1 MGGVSIMDIMYW
13 TFPDRPGKWSI
24 AAGRKDVLTC
34 GLTRL
39 PITWY
44 SARPGALVVPMT
56 EEGILGTRWKEGPAV
71 QKGVPP
77 EVPDWQPPMPAV
89 QKGVSPLTTPPMPE
103 LPKVDVWQTQVGGN
117 HYTKLKI
124 QPMQYSMANGL
135 DALQHTVI
143 KYVTRF
149 RDKAGIV
156 DLEKARQTLDLLI
169 AFEKD
174 KKNG

>member
-13 TFPDRPGKWSI
+13 TFPDRSGKWSVL
-24 AAGRKDVLTC
+24 AGNSGVLVRGSERVIVKWCTSIY
-34 GLTRL
+34 GEVYPETFGGVR
-39 PITWY
+39 
-44 SARPGALVVPMT
+44 
-56 EEGILGTRWKEGPAV
+56 GTRWKEGPAV
-71 QKGVPP
+71 QKGV
-77 EVPDWQPPMPAV
+77 
-89 QKGVSPLTTPPMPE
+89 SPLTTPHMPE
-103 LPKVDVWQTQVGGN
+103 LPKVDVWQTQVGGS

>member
-1 MGGVSIMDIMYW
+1 MDVMYW
-13 TFPDRPGKWSI
+13 TFPDRSGKWSI
-24 AAGRKDVLTC
+24 AAGNKDVLQAD
-34 GLTRL
+34 GLYLYVNWVGGGWPHEAYPQTLAGVR
-39 PITWY
+39 
-44 SARPGALVVPMT
+44 
-56 EEGILGTRWKEGPAV
+56 GTRWREGPAV

-77 EVPDWQPPMPAV
+77 PVPVRQPQA
-89 QKGVSPLTTPPMPE
+89 
-103 LPKVDVWQTQVGGN
+103 PKVDVWQTQVGGN

>member
-13 TFPDRPGKWSI
+13 TFPDRSGKWSI
-24 AAGRKDVLTC
+24 ASGMKDVLQSGDFYLDVNWIGVRGTQSVYPQTLD
-34 GLTRL
+34 GVR
-39 PITWY
+39 
-44 SARPGALVVPMT
+44 
-56 EEGILGTRWKEGPAV
+56 GTRWKEG
-71 QKGVPP
+71 Q
-77 EVPDWQPPMPAV
+77 AV
-89 QKGVSPLTTPPMPE
+89 QKGVSPPTPLPMPELPMPE
-103 LPKVDVWQTQVGGN
+103 LPKVDVWQTQVGGS

>member
-1 MGGVSIMDIMYW
+1 MDVMYW
-13 TFPDRPGKWSI
+13 TFPDRSGKWSI
-24 AAGRKDVLTC
+24 AAGQKDVLAC
-34 GLTRL
+34 GLERIHVYWTATSVGIV
-39 PITWY
+39 P
-44 SARPGALVVPMT
+44 VV
-56 EEGILGTRWKEGPAV
+56 GNGVQGTRWKEGPAV
-71 QKGVPP
+71 QKGVLPP
-77 EVPDWQPPMPAV
+77 
-89 QKGVSPLTTPPMPE
+89 TPGGSLWPEAPKMPE
-103 LPKVDVWQTQVGGN
+103 APKVDVWQTQVGGN

>member
-1 MGGVSIMDIMYW
+1 MDIMYW
-13 TFPDRPGKWSI
+13 TFPDRSGKWSI
-24 AAGRKDVLTC
+24 AAGQKDVLAC
-34 GLTRL
+34 GLDRISVYWTDTSVGIV
-39 PITWY
+39 PI
-44 SARPGALVVPMT
+44 VVSS
-56 EEGILGTRWKEGPAV
+56 GVQGTRWKEGPAV
-71 QKGVPP
+71 QNGVPP
-77 EVPDWQPPMPAV
+77 PAPGGSTGPRAP
-89 QKGVSPLTTPPMPE
+89 KLPEAPKMPE
-103 LPKVDVWQTQVGGN
+103 APKVDVWQTQVGGN

>member
-1 MGGVSIMDIMYW
+1 MGGVSIMDVMYW
-13 TFPDRPGKWSI
+13 TFPDRSGKWSI
-24 AAGRKDVLTC
+24 AAGKVDVLDC
-34 GLTRL
+34 GLERL
-39 PITWY
+39 NVNWCFGTDGVAYPITLGGV
-44 SARPGALVVPMT
+44 R
-56 EEGILGTRWKEGPAV
+56 GTRWKEGPAV
-71 QKGVPP
+71 QRGV
-77 EVPDWQPPMPAV
+77 
-89 QKGVSPLTTPPMPE
+89 TPN
-103 LPKVDVWQTQVGGN
+103 DIWQTQVGGN

>member
-1 MGGVSIMDIMYW
+1 MDIMYW
-13 TFPDRPGKWSI
+13 TFPDRAGKWSI
-24 AAGRKDVLTC
+24 SAGEVDVLDC
-34 GLTRL
+34 GLERL
-39 PITWY
+39 SVGWCYGPDCEYPIT
-44 SARPGALVVPMT
+44 AGGVR
-56 EEGILGTRWKEGPAV
+56 GTRWKEGPAV
-71 QKGVPP
+71 QQGK
-77 EVPDWQPPMPAV
+77 
-89 QKGVSPLTTPPMPE
+89 TPN
-103 LPKVDVWQTQVGGN
+103 DVWQTQVGGN

-149 RDKAGIV
+149 RDKAGII

>member
-1 MGGVSIMDIMYW
+1 MDIMYW
-13 TFPDRPGKWSI
+13 TFPDRSGKWSI
-24 AAGRKDVLTC
+24 AAGQKDVLAC
-34 GLTRL
+34 GLERIHVYWTATSVG
-39 PITWY
+39 I
-44 SARPGALVVPMT
+44 VPVLGT
-56 EEGILGTRWKEGPAV
+56 GVQGTRWKEGPAV
-71 QKGVPP
+71 QKGVS
-77 EVPDWQPPMPAV
+77 A
-89 QKGVSPLTTPPMPE
+89 LTTPPMPE

-174 KKNG
+174 KKSG